1 MNSLHVFRSWM
12 IPAFA
17 VLFLLSPIGV
27 AEGQNPAHLTVTVTG
42 QSLTAGFNNNVTVTV
57 TNSYYPKS
65 FPSAFIYDVDIAI
78 SLPSPLNMLGSSHW
92 HYDSIASGASVTI
105 SFQVYA
111 FPAGIGNSYQG
122 SVTVTYK
129 ELPYTSYT
137 VETHEVSFSVHGW
150 ISLVLYSVQV
160 APSVAAPGGNATIT
174 GNVLNSGNVAAY
186 NASVTVESEALAS
199 GTLPSVY
206 LGEVDTNVLRPFSLL
221 VNFKKSL
228 AEGNYSLVVKVSAI
242 DSSRPSSPYNA
253 QHKSQIQIKKTVVQ
267 PPGQTRQTGGM
278 IQIVLEILRYLYGI
292 FFGSPTTASTSSQ
305 TPFSPL
311 KLT

>member
-1 MNSLHVFRSWM
+1 MNPLDVFRSWM

-17 VLFLLSPIGV
+17 VLLLLSPIGI

-65 FPSAFIYDVDIAI
+65 FPSAFIYDVDIAV
-78 SLPSPLNMLGSSHW
+78 SLPSPLNMFGGSHW
-92 HYDSIASGASVTI
+92 HYDQIASGASVTI

-150 ISLVLYSVQV
+150 ISLVLYGVQV
-160 APSVAAPGGNATIT
+160 APSVVVPGGNATIS
-174 GNVLNSGNVAAY
+174 GNVLNSGNVDAF
-186 NASVTVESEALAS
+186 NASVMVESEALAK
-199 GTLPSVY
+199 GTLASVY
-206 LGEVDTNVLRPFSLL
+206 LGEVDTNILRPFSL
-221 VNFKKSL
+221 VVHFKSNL

-242 DSSRPSSPYNA
+242 DSSKPSSPYNA
-253 QHKSQIQIKKTVVQ
+253 QHISQIQIKKAVVQ
-267 PPGQTRQTGGM
+267 PVSQTRQTSGM
-278 IQIVLEILRYLYGI
+278 IGIILEILRYLYGV
-292 FFGSPTTASTSSQ
+292 FFGSPTLATSVPW
-305 TPFSPL
+305 T
-311 KLT
+311 

>member
-1 MNSLHVFRSWM
+1 MNSLDVFRSWM

-17 VLFLLSPIGV
+17 VLLLLSSIGI

-65 FPSAFIYDVDIAI
+65 FPSAFIYDVDVAI
-78 SLPSPLNMLGSSHW
+78 SLPSPLNLFGDSHW
-92 HYDSIASGASVTI
+92 HYDQIASGASVAI

-129 ELPYTSYT
+129 QLPYTSYT

-160 APSVAAPGGNATIT
+160 APSVSEPGGNATIS
-174 GNVLNSGNVAAY
+174 GNVLNSGNV
-186 NASVTVESEALAS
+186 NAFNATVTVESEALAQ
-199 GTLPSVY
+199 GTMASVFV
-206 LGEVDTNVLRPFSLL
+206 GEVDTNILRPFSLT
-221 VNFKKSL
+221 VNFKKNL

-242 DSSRPSSPYNA
+242 DSNTPSSPYNA
-253 QHKSQIQIKKTVVQ
+253 QHTSQVQIKKTVVR
-267 PPGQTRQTGGM
+267 PTTQTRQAGGM
-278 IQIVLEILRYLYGI
+278 LGIILEILRYLYGV
-292 FFGSPTTASTSSQ
+292 FFGSPTTAALVLSS
-305 TPFSPL
+305 
-311 KLT
+311 